1 MKGTPA
7 VSRGWCTGCNG
18 PSGPE
23 TNDHCRAV
31 RAQRGRYCAHQKS
44 LLRVKTLDR
53 LLAALLAVVLV
64 GAGPSVQAQPDA
76 LSVQGVTITGTDLD
90 RAVPPG
96 PLGHIQVFG
105 TSNATQ
111 LSTEAPRFA
120 PNMAL
125 HRPRQPLRRGR
136 QLLPSNSGVTRPSP
150 SWPTPSASATTSAT
164 DSGHDTHR

>member
-90 RAVPPG
+90 RTVPPG

-120 PNMAL
+120 P
-125 HRPRQPLRRGR
+125 HGPP
-136 QLLPSNSGVTRPSP
+136 PTSTTST
-150 SWPTPSASATTSAT
+150 SWTATPSQQFGRDPAFAIVANALRVG
-164 DSGHDTHR
+164 DHLRDRFGA